1 MNWRGIVVAL
11 SMAMALIGTAS
22 ATAAAGTLTGWGQGG
37 LDITITDGTSNT
49 IQFGETTRF
58 NICFDDVGVPGGIT
72 DGASNTIQF
81 GESSAL
87 FIVPGGS
94 GPRVPIGTITD
105 GSSNTIFLGE
115 SLDLCLRNVA
125 IGDPPAGGI
134 GDGSSNTIVVGEDS
148 RFDIC
153 LSNVQV
159 TQRIVDGSSN
169 TILLGESF
177 CYEDLQVADA
187 TAAVPEPVAL
197 ALLLGGFA
205 ALPLARRTSRRRR
218 GQA

>member
-1 MNWRGIVVAL
+1 MNWRSIAVAL
-11 SMAMALIGTAS
+11 SVAVALTGGAG
-22 ATAAAGTLTGWGQGG
+22 ATAAAGSLIGWGQGG
-37 LDITITDGTSNT
+37 LDIFSDGTSNT

-58 NICFDDVGVPGGIT
+58 NICFDNVGIPGGIA
-72 DGASNTIQF
+72 DGTSNTILF
-81 GESSAL
+81 GENSGL

-105 GSSNTIFLGE
+105 GSSNTIFVGE

-134 GDGSSNTIVVGEDS
+134 GDGSSNTIVVDESS

-159 TQRIVDGSSN
+159 TQRIADGSSN
-169 TILLGESF
+169 TIVLGESF

-187 TAAVPEPVAL
+187 AAAVPEPATL
-197 ALLLGGFA
+197 ALLLSGIA
-205 ALPLARRTSRRRR
+205 ALPLARRRSPRRR